1 VAQSP
6 AVIKVLSTETHAS
19 LLEPALRVSSRLIAA
34 AQRSELGSHARAL
47 CWVIAVH
54 EDDKVSRPLV
64 RSDGAITV
72 SSGTFPL
79 AQSEAGLA
87 ALLSHELVH
96 ALLQDS
102 AAGSVSHPASPGNH
116 SPPVRPTDCLC
127 DRFPQAC
134 LSTTHGPPPPLLTY
148 PEELRADRMG
158 LTLMADAG
166 YDPRE
171 LLRLWDRMKAQNTI
185 AGDEFLV
192 HLTYDRRMEQI
203 SQWLPDAL
211 TRYERAH
218 RAPQKAL
225 PRSEFTR

>member
-6 AVIKVLSTETHAS
+6 AVISVLTTETHPS
-19 LLEPALRVSSRLIAA
+19 LLEPVVRVSSRLIAA
-34 AQRSELGSHARAL
+34 ARRSELGSHAREL
-47 CWVIAVH
+47 CWVIAVYQ
-54 EDDKVSRPLV
+54 DDKVTRSFV
-64 RSDGAITV
+64 GSDGAITV
-72 SSGTFPL
+72 FSGAFPL

-96 ALLQDS
+96 ALLHDS
-102 AAGSVSHPASPGNH
+102 AADSPSHPASPGKH
-116 SPPVRPTDCLC
+116 APPARPTACLC
-127 DRFPQAC
+127 NRFPQSC
-134 LSTTHGPPPPLLTY
+134 PSTTHRAPPSLSTY
-148 PEELRADRMG
+148 LEELQADRMG

-171 LLRLWDRMKAQNTI
+171 LLRLWERMKAQHTI
-185 AGDEFLV
+185 AGDDFLV
-192 HLTYDRRMEQI
+192 HLIYDRRMEQI

>member
-102 AAGSVSHPASPGNH
+102 AAGSVSHRL
-116 SPPVRPTDCLC
+116 PVRS
-127 DRFPQAC
+127 FP
-134 LSTTHGPPPPLLTY
+134 
-148 PEELRADRMG
+148 
-158 LTLMADAG
+158 AG
-166 YDPRE
+166 MSQHDPRTASVT
-171 LLRLWDRMKAQNTI
+171 LDL
-185 AGDEFLV
+185 
-192 HLTYDRRMEQI
+192 
-203 SQWLPDAL
+203 S
-211 TRYERAH
+211 
-218 RAPQKAL
+218 
-225 PRSEFTR
+225 

>member
-6 AVIKVLSTETHAS
+6 AVIRVLATETHPS
-19 LLEPALRVSSRLIAA
+19 LLEPVVRVSSRLIAA
-34 AQRSELGSHARAL
+34 ARRSELGSRAREL

-54 EDDKVSRPLV
+54 EDDTVSRSFV

-72 SSGTFPL
+72 SSGAFRL

-96 ALLQDS
+96 ALLHDS
-102 AAGSVSHPASPGNH
+102 AADPVSHPASPASH
-116 SPPVRPTDCLC
+116 SSPARPTDWQSC
-127 DRFPQAC
+127 P
-134 LSTTHGPPPPLLTY
+134 STAHGPPRSLSTY
-148 PEELRADRMG
+148 HEELQADRMG

-171 LLRLWDRMKAQNTI
+171 LLRLWDRMKRQNTI
-185 AGDEFLV
+185 AGDGFLV

-203 SQWLPDAL
+203 SHWLPDAL